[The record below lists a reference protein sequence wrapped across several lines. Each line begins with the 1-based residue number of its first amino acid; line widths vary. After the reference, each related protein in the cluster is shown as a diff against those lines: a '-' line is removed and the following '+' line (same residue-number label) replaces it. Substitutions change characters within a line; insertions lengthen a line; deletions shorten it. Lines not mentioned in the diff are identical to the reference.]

1 MESTKVRAGELATL
15 GEPLDLED
23 LIEKVLDGLD
33 ENYQSVMDS
42 VNFCYGHTLSVS
54 SFNSF

>member
-42 VNFCYGHTLSVS
+42 VNYCYGHT
-54 SFNSF
+54 